1 MPSLEYNKRNLFTDG
16 LDLVFTANYNK
27 NLTTN
32 VDTSAYEYNWAGDK
46 HLMNSRGEQSYQHT
60 RSDNNNWNGT
70 VTLNYRIGKAH
81 MFTFNNVLTAFRR
94 SNTSPADERGTDR
107 RHRQGDTQKHCRP
120 LLSPDAVRTLEP
132 LRFRKALQPVCSR
145 LRWQQITQVQNMSAP
160 PAASTPWDTGC
171 RYLLC
176 NAAACRPS
184 CRTKKPTACL
194 PSRKCSE
201 TKTLKWAT
209 WASNRKTAT
218 T

>member
-1 MPSLEYNKRNLFTDG
+1 MKRFNDTYHNEAIIGKLGFVNRKWADRLLFGFTYSNMYQDIQTGVRQNTVYGEKHRKGHSLMPSLEYNKRNLFTDG

-81 MFTFNNVLTAFRR
+81 MFTFNNVL
-94 SNTSPADERGTDR
+94 NCLPPLQHLPADERGTDR

-145 LRWQQITQVQNMSAP
+145 P
-160 PAASTPWDTGC
+160 DG
-171 RYLLC
+171 
-176 NAAACRPS
+176 
-184 CRTKKPTACL
+184 
-194 PSRKCSE
+194 
-201 TKTLKWAT
+201 
-209 WASNRKTAT
+209 NR
-218 T
+218 